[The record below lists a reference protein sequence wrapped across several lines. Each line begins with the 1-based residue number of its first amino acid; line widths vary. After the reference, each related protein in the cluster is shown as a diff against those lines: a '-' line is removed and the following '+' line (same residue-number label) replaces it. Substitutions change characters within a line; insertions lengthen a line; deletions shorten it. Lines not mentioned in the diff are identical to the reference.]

1 MIDRPISPLPA
12 QVAVHE
18 HIGAMASI
26 LLVED
31 SEMYQKVVRRVLE
44 PRGHT
49 VSAVGLVK
57 DAVPVIAKGGVD
69 LILMDLNLPDA
80 RGEDA
85 IRVLRERLM
94 NDTPIVVISGEI
106 TVDTVT
112 ALSPYGVAGFVA
124 KESDF
129 PKRLLEATGK
139 ALTP

>member
-1 MIDRPISPLPA
+1 
-12 QVAVHE
+12 
-18 HIGAMASI
+18 MAFI

-57 DAVPVIAKGGVD
+57 DTVPVLAKGGVD

-129 PKRLLEATGK
+129 PQRLLEATDK